1 MPKFNF
7 YKQILQTIL
16 YIYYNWAYYI
26 QIFIVFMFKSSAT
39 FFLLFTTS
47 SSLIALQISDKII
60 KCRHVFLKLLCLF
73 SSNEWKIGSRRFTS
87 PKSCQK
93 VQRWKYVEH
102 VRAWGAFQPKK
113 GLTRAIKIVG
123 ECSSIRSKFYMKN
136 CTRTQTKAIIID
148 KNS

>member
-1 MPKFNF
+1 M
-7 YKQILQTIL
+7 
-16 YIYYNWAYYI
+16 
-26 QIFIVFMFKSSAT
+26 FIVLMFTSST
-39 FFLLFTTS
+39 MSFLLLTTS

-73 SSNEWKIGSRRFTS
+73 SSNEWKIGSKRFAS

-113 GLTRAIKIVG
+113 GLTRTIKIVG
-123 ECSSIRSKFYMKN
+123 ECSSICSKFYMKN
-136 CTRTQTKAIIID
+136 CTRTQTTAIIIV
-148 KNS
+148 KIHNEHNNALGLSCTIKYYFFIQCYL